1 MNDFESPA
9 SGLRGIIPP
18 MVTPLAGRDEL
29 DSEALERIINHI
41 LGGGV
46 HGLFVLGSTGE
57 APSLSNRLKQE
68 VVEQSAKIV
77 AGRVPLLVGVTD
89 TSYTSALELAQFAAD
104 RGADAVVVAPPYY
117 FPAHQDDL
125 QRYFAEF
132 AAESPLPVILYNIPS
147 HTKTEIS
154 LSTFEQLVEVPNII
168 AYKDSSGNM
177 LYYNRLLELAARR
190 PGFPVF
196 MGPEELLGESV
207 LIGGSGG
214 VCGGANLVPSLY
226 VELYNAAAAG
236 DLRII
241 HRLQQRLLRISSQIY
256 GVGDPPSG
264 YLKGLKCA
272 MSVVGLCSDRLA
284 EPLHR
289 LTDEKRARIAR
300 HVEDLELA
308 LETSSR

>member
-1 MNDFESPA
+1 MNDTA
-9 SGLRGIIPP
+9 ATALVLKGVIPP
-18 MVTPLAGRDEL
+18 MVTPLAGRDQL
-29 DSEALERIINHI
+29 DHDALERIIEHI

-57 APSLSNRLKQE
+57 APSLSNRVKQE
-68 VVEQSAKIV
+68 VVERSVKQV
-77 AGRVPLLVGVTD
+77 DGRVPLLVGVTD
-89 TSYTSALELAQFAAD
+89 TSFTGALELARFSAD
-104 RGADAVVVAPPYY
+104 QGADAVVVAPPYY

-125 QRYFAEF
+125 QRYFVEF

-147 HTKTEIS
+147 HTKVDIS
-154 LSTFEQLVEVPNII
+154 LATAERLLDVPNII
-168 AYKDSSGNM
+168 AFKDSSGNM
-177 LYYNRLLELAARR
+177 LYFNRLLELASRR

-226 VELYNAAAAG
+226 VELYNAANSG
-236 DLRII
+236 ELRLI
-241 HRLQQRLLRISSQIY
+241 HRLQQRLLRVSSRIY

-272 MSVVGLCSDRLA
+272 MSVIGLCSDRMA
-284 EPLHR
+284 EPLYR
-289 LTDEKRARIAR
+289 LNDDKRSRIEQ
-300 HVEDLELA
+300 HLNELELA
-308 LETSSR
+308 LESTVR

>member
-1 MNDFESPA
+1 
-9 SGLRGIIPP
+9 

-29 DSEALERIINHI
+29 DHEALERIIEHI

-57 APSLSNRLKQE
+57 APSLSSRVKRE
-68 VVEQSAKIV
+68 VVERSVKQV
-77 AGRVPLLVGVTD
+77 DGRVPLLVGVTD
-89 TSYTSALELAQFAAD
+89 TSFMGALELTQFAAD
-104 RGADAVVVAPPYY
+104 QGADAVVLAPPYY

-147 HTKTEIS
+147 HTKVDIS
-154 LSTFEQLVEVPNII
+154 LATVEQLIDVPNII
-168 AYKDSSGNM
+168 AFKDSSGNM
-177 LYYNRLLELAARR
+177 LYYNRLLELAAQR
-190 PGFPVF
+190 PEFPVF

-207 LIGGSGG
+207 LIGGNGG

-226 VELYNAAAAG
+226 VELYNAAVAG
-236 DLRII
+236 DLHLI
-241 HRLQQRLLRISSQIY
+241 HRLQQRLLRISSKIY

-264 YLKGLKCA
+264 YLKGIKCA
-272 MSVVGLCSDRLA
+272 LSIVGLCSDRMA

-289 LTDEKRARIAR
+289 LNDDKRRRIEQAI
-300 HVEDLELA
+300 EDLELA
-308 LETSSR
+308 ICQS

>member
-1 MNDFESPA
+1 MNAIETSA
-9 SGLRGIIPP
+9 SELKGIVPP

-29 DSEALERIINHI
+29 DHEALERIIEHI

-57 APSLSNRLKQE
+57 APSLSNRVQREIVERSVKQ
-68 VVEQSAKIV
+68 VG
-77 AGRVPLLVGVTD
+77 GRVPLLVGVTD
-89 TSYTSALELAQFAAD
+89 TSYTDSLALAQFAAD
-104 RGADAVVVAPPYY
+104 QGADAVVLAPPYY

-147 HTKTEIS
+147 HTKVEIS
-154 LSTFEQLVEVPNII
+154 LATVEQLIDVPNIV

-177 LYYNRLLELAARR
+177 LYYNRLLELVSRR

-207 LIGGSGG
+207 LIGGNGG

-226 VELYNAAAAG
+226 VQLYDAAVAG
-236 DLRII
+236 DLQLI
-241 HRLQQRLLRISSQIY
+241 HRLQQRLLRISSKIY

-272 MSVVGLCSDRLA
+272 MSVVGLCSDRMA
-284 EPLHR
+284 EPLHS
-289 LTDEKRARIAR
+289 LTEDKRRKIAQ

-308 LETSSR
+308 LETTPR